1 MEQIYRK
8 GEYVRYASNG
18 VCLIEDIRS
27 DSPKGKGKEFY
38 VLKPVG
44 APGSTIFVPL
54 DNETLLGKMG
64 RLPTREEVD
73 QLILSTRDGRMA
85 WVDNRKDRTALFQ
98 TLVKTSDLEGLM
110 GLAGCIFQKKQELLA
125 KGKKLSAADESIL
138 RRAEGLIENE
148 LAFVLCLPLDQV
160 RGYIQTKLNAPVS

>member
-1 MEQIYRK
+1 MEQVYRK

-27 DSPKGKGKEFY
+27 DSHKGKHKEFY

-54 DNETLLGKMG
+54 DSEALLSKMA

-73 QLILSTRDGRMA
+73 ELILSVGDTGLT
-85 WVDNRKDRTALFQ
+85 WVDNRKDRAALFQ
-98 TLVKTSDLEGLM
+98 NLVKTNDLRELM
-110 GLAGCIFQKKQELLA
+110 GLARCIVQKKQELLSR
-125 KGKKLSAADESIL
+125 GKKLSASDEGIL
-138 RRAEGLIENE
+138 RRAENLIENE
-148 LAFVLCLPLDQV
+148 LAFVLCLPMDQV
-160 RGYIQTKLNAPVS
+160 CGYIQSKLG